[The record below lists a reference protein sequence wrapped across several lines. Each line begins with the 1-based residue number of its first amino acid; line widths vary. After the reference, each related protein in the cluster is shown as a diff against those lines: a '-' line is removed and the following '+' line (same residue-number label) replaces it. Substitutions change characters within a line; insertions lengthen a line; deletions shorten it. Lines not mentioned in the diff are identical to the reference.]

1 MTKEQFSQIID
12 NLIGGYD
19 YNIKKGT
26 SELISYQAAKSI
38 ALDKFNELTKR
49 RPFLFTIN
57 KRHNGEQVVTT
68 ELFYLEP
75 NEKPA
80 DFTKRAK
87 DYITKMHGTGL
98 IISKQEIRV

>member
-49 RPFLFTIN
+49 RPFLFTIIAYHKDDTFIN
-57 KRHNGEQVVTT
+57 T

-98 IISKQEIRV
+98 IISKQEIKC